1 MMFFSTKRAA
11 VNRDESLTYPTR
23 PPGRCLSVPVL
34 REAWVSRVLSDS
46 RPLCCSRPSIVIVD
60 RIQSIAKPHLR
71 RKLDHA
77 LSRHGLGEHVTLVLV
92 RVHLGKP
99 QPLVRASV
107 LQCQHPKSD
116 VLHAPWSPL
125 VDNVK
130 RAAAV
135 TVQHRDRRFT
145 LLFKHRGEPQ
155 SLNCTRSQNVQL
167 AFCRAQRHTGLTPR
181 PMAHP

>member
-1 MMFFSTKRAA
+1 MSR
-11 VNRDESLTYPTR
+11 LTYPTR
-23 PPGRCLSVPVL
+23 PPGRCLSRACTERSLGLKSSQRL
-34 REAWVSRVLSDS
+34 RR
-46 RPLCCSRPSIVIVD
+46 LCCSRPSIVIVD

-125 VDNVK
+125 LDNVK

-145 LLFKHRGEPQ
+145 LLFKQPWRTPEPQ
-155 SLNCTRSQNVQL
+155 LHPIPKRTTRFLPSAAPHRTDTETN
-167 AFCRAQRHTGLTPR
+167 GTPI
-181 PMAHP
+181 